1 MRQWDVGDNVD
12 LNVLRCPL
20 CKLIQDSHEHLFF
33 ECPYSFKV
41 WRMVVQKANIH
52 NAPTKLNDI
61 VSWLVPSSNRNSFTS
76 VVSRLVFA
84 ASTYFLWQERN
95 NRIHSKDARME
106 QKLSDIIIE
115 MVRLKITSLHLKK
128 TSGVMKAL
136 GHWRIPTEAT

>member
-1 MRQWDVGDNVD
+1 
-12 LNVLRCPL
+12 
-20 CKLIQDSHEHLFF
+20 
-33 ECPYSFKV
+33 
-41 WRMVVQKANIH
+41 MVVQKANIH

-95 NRIHSKDARME
+95 NRIHSKDAWME
-106 QKLSDIIIE
+106 QKLSDIIIQ

-136 GHWRIPTEAT
+136 GHWRIPIEAT